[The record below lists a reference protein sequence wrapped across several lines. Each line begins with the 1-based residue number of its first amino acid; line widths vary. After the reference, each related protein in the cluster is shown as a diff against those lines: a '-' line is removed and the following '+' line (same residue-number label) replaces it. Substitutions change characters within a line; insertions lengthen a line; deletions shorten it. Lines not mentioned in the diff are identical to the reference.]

1 MKKLILCVMICLFGV
16 GFSLAQTLTSP
27 DGNLVMDFHLSA
39 DKTPVYSLKYKGK
52 DVIKESKMGF
62 QIRPSFDFS
71 KNFRIV
77 ETKED
82 ASDTTWN
89 PVWGQNSVIRDNHKE
104 LFVALEQE
112 GTGWLLNI
120 RFRLFDDGLGFR
132 YEFPVQK
139 ELRHFT
145 INEEVTEFQLVG
157 DYKAFWIPA
166 DYDTNEF
173 QITTSKL
180 SEVPQL
186 IDKARDEALACKSP
200 SPNLAVQTPLMLKS
214 DDGLYINIHE
224 AALVNYPAMHL
235 NLDAQTF
242 LMSSHSPNLAV
253 QTPLMLKSDDGLY
266 INIHEAA
273 LVNYPAMHLNLD
285 AQTFLM
291 SSHLTPDKNGT
302 KGYIQTGSTSPWRT
316 IIVSDDAR
324 NILASNLIVNLNE
337 PCKLEDTSWIKPT
350 KYVGVWWE
358 YFTGGGST
366 WAYTD
371 TQDIVI
377 GKTDYTKLKP
387 NGHHGANTAHV
398 KEYIDFA
405 AKNGFDAVL
414 VEGWNE
420 GWEDNYAYAK
430 EFIYSFTKAYPD
442 FDVKELQR
450 YAASKGVKII
460 MHHETTSSVA
470 DYERQMH
477 DAFRFMKE
485 NGYDAVKTGYV
496 GPIIPRSEHH
506 DGQWMVN
513 HYNRVAETAAQYHIM
528 VNSHEAVRP
537 TGMYRTYPNWIAQ
550 ESARGTEFESF
561 NGIRPDH
568 QTILPFT
575 RLMGGPMDYT
585 PGIFEGDLSV
595 YGSNKAKL
603 GTTLVKQLA
612 LYVTMY
618 SPLQMA
624 ADLYQ
629 NYEKYPDAFQFIK
642 DVAVDWDNTYILEAE
657 PGDYITIARKAKGK
671 NEWYIGGITD
681 ENSREAVIDLSFLPA
696 GKKYQA
702 TIYADGKTA
711 DWRTNPK
718 EYVISTKKV
727 TNKTKLKQRL
737 APSGGVAVK
746 YQATIYADGKTAD
759 WRTNPKEYVI
769 STKKVTNKTKL
780 KQRLAPSGGVA
791 VSIKEL

>member
-1 MKKLILCVMICLFGV
+1 MKKLILSVMMSLFVV
-16 GFSLAQTLTSP
+16 GFSFAQTLTSP
-27 DGNLVMDFHLSA
+27 NGNLVMDFHLSA
-39 DKTPVYSLKYKGK
+39 DKVPVYSLKYKGK
-52 DVIKESKMGF
+52 DVIRESRMGF

-82 ASDTTWN
+82 ASDTSWN

-145 INEEVTEFQLVG
+145 INEEVTEFQLAG
-157 DYKAFWIPA
+157 DHKAFWIPA

-235 NLDAQTF
+235 NLDA
-242 LMSSHSPNLAV
+242 
-253 QTPLMLKSDDGLY
+253 K
-266 INIHEAA
+266 I
-273 LVNYPAMHLNLD
+273 
-285 AQTFLM
+285 FLM

-324 NILASNLIVNLNE
+324 DILASNLIVNLNE

-377 GKTDYTKLKP
+377 GKTDYTQLKP

-513 HYNRVAETAAQYHIM
+513 HYNRVAETAAKYHIM
-528 VNSHEAVRP
+528 VDSHEAVRP

-671 NEWYIGGITD
+671 NEWYVGGITD

-718 EYVISTKKV
+718 GYVISTKKV
-727 TNKTKLKQRL
+727 T
-737 APSGGVAVK
+737 S
-746 YQATIYADGKTAD
+746 
-759 WRTNPKEYVI
+759 
-769 STKKVTNKTKL
+769 KTKL

-791 VSIKEL
+791 VSIKEM

>member
-1 MKKLILCVMICLFGV
+1 MKKLIVFLV
-16 GFSLAQTLTSP
+16 GILGMSVSALAQVLTSP
-27 DGNLVMDFHLSA
+27 DGNLVMDFHLS
-39 DKTPVYSLKYKGK
+39 DGDVPVYSLTYKGK
-52 DVIKESKMGF
+52 EVIKESRMGF
-62 QIRPSFDFS
+62 QIRPSYEFDRD
-71 KNFRIV
+71 FRIV
-77 ETKED
+77 ETREG
-82 ASDTTWN
+82 ASDTTWE
-89 PVWGQNSVIRDNHKE
+89 PVWGQNSEIRDNHKE
-104 LFVALEQE
+104 LFVALEQKT
-112 GTGWLLNI
+112 TGWLLNI

-145 INEEVTEFQLVG
+145 INEEVTEFQLAG
-157 DYKAFWIPA
+157 NHKAFWIPA

-235 NLDAQTF
+235 NLNPENY
-242 LMSSHSPNLAV
+242 LMSA
-253 QTPLMLKSDDGLY
+253 
-266 INIHEAA
+266 
-273 LVNYPAMHLNLD
+273 
-285 AQTFLM
+285 
-291 SSHLTPDKNGT
+291 HLTPDKNGT

-316 IIVSDDAR
+316 IVVSDDAR
-324 NILASNLIVNLNE
+324 DILASNLIVNLNE
-337 PCKLEDTSWIKPT
+337 PCKLEDTSWIKPV

-377 GKTDYTKLKP
+377 GKTDYTQLKP

-405 AKNGFDAVL
+405 AKHGFDAVL

-430 EFIYSFTKAYPD
+430 EFIYSFIKAYPD

-513 HYNRVAETAAQYHIM
+513 HYNRVAETAAQYKIM
-528 VNSHEAVRP
+528 VDSHEAVRP

-642 DVAVDWDNTYILEAE
+642 DVAVDWDHTYILEAE

-671 NEWYIGGITD
+671 NEWFVGGITD

-702 TIYADGKTA
+702 TIYADGKSA

-718 EYVISTKKV
+718 EYVISTRKV
-727 TNKTKLKQRL
+727 NHKTKLKQKL
-737 APSGGVAVK
+737 APSGGVA
-746 YQATIYADGKTAD
+746 I
-759 WRTNPKEYVI
+759 
-769 STKKVTNKTKL
+769 
-780 KQRLAPSGGVA
+780 
-791 VSIKEL
+791 SIKEI

>member
-1 MKKLILCVMICLFGV
+1 MKKLILSVMISLFVV
-16 GFSLAQTLTSP
+16 GFSFAQTLTSP
-27 DGNLVMDFHLSA
+27 NGNLVMDFHLSA

-52 DVIKESKMGF
+52 DVIRESKMGF

-71 KNFRIV
+71 KNFRII
-77 ETKED
+77 ETKET
-82 ASDTTWN
+82 ASDTSWS

-145 INEEVTEFQLVG
+145 INEEVTEFQLAG
-157 DYKAFWIPA
+157 DHKAFWIPA

-235 NLDAQTF
+235 NLDPQ
-242 LMSSHSPNLAV
+242 
-253 QTPLMLKSDDGLY
+253 
-266 INIHEAA
+266 I
-273 LVNYPAMHLNLD
+273 
-285 AQTFLM
+285 FLM
-291 SSHLTPDKNGT
+291 SSHLTPDKNGA
-302 KGYIQTGSTSPWRT
+302 KGYIQTGSTTPWRT
-316 IIVSDDAR
+316 IVVSDDAR
-324 NILASNLIVNLNE
+324 DILASNLIVNLNE

-377 GKTDYTKLKP
+377 GETDYTQLKP

-420 GWEDNYAYAK
+420 GWEDNYAHAK

-513 HYNRVAETAAQYHIM
+513 HYNRVAETAAKYQIM
-528 VNSHEAVRP
+528 VDSHEAVRP

-671 NEWYIGGITD
+671 NEWYVGGITD

-696 GKKYQA
+696 GKKYVA

-727 TNKTKLKQRL
+727 TSKTKLKQRL
-737 APSGGVAVK
+737 APSGGVA
-746 YQATIYADGKTAD
+746 I
-759 WRTNPKEYVI
+759 
-769 STKKVTNKTKL
+769 
-780 KQRLAPSGGVA
+780 
-791 VSIKEL
+791 SIKEL

>member
-145 INEEVTEFQLVG
+145 INEEVTEFQLAG
-157 DYKAFWIPA
+157 DHKAFWIPA

-200 SPNLAVQTPLMLKS
+200 
-214 DDGLYINIHE
+214 
-224 AALVNYPAMHL
+224 
-235 NLDAQTF
+235 
-242 LMSSHSPNLAV
+242 SPNLAV

-681 ENSREAVIDLSFLPA
+681 ENSREAVIDLSFLPS
-696 GKKYQA
+696 GK
-702 TIYADGKTA
+702 
-711 DWRTNPK
+711 
-718 EYVISTKKV
+718 
-727 TNKTKLKQRL
+727 
-737 APSGGVAVK
+737 K

>member
-1 MKKLILCVMICLFGV
+1 MKKLILSVMISLFVV
-16 GFSLAQTLTSP
+16 GFSFAQTLTSP
-27 DGNLVMDFHLSA
+27 NGNLVMDFHLST

-52 DVIKESKMGF
+52 DVIRESKMGF

-71 KNFRIV
+71 KNFRII
-77 ETKED
+77 ETKET
-82 ASDTTWN
+82 ASDTSWS

-145 INEEVTEFQLVG
+145 INEEVTEFQLAG
-157 DYKAFWIPA
+157 DHKAFWIPA

-235 NLDAQTF
+235 NLDPQ
-242 LMSSHSPNLAV
+242 
-253 QTPLMLKSDDGLY
+253 
-266 INIHEAA
+266 I
-273 LVNYPAMHLNLD
+273 
-285 AQTFLM
+285 FLM
-291 SSHLTPDKNGT
+291 SSHLTPDKNGA
-302 KGYIQTGSTSPWRT
+302 KGYIQTGSTTPWRT
-316 IIVSDDAR
+316 IVVSDDAR
-324 NILASNLIVNLNE
+324 DILASNLIVNLNE

-377 GKTDYTKLKP
+377 GKTDYTQLKP

-420 GWEDNYAYAK
+420 GWEDNYAHAK

-513 HYNRVAETAAQYHIM
+513 HYNRVAETAAKYQIM
-528 VNSHEAVRP
+528 VDSHEAVRP

-671 NEWYIGGITD
+671 NEWYVGGITD

-696 GKKYQA
+696 GKKYVA

-727 TNKTKLKQRL
+727 T
-737 APSGGVAVK
+737 S
-746 YQATIYADGKTAD
+746 
-759 WRTNPKEYVI
+759 
-769 STKKVTNKTKL
+769 KTKL

>member
-1 MKKLILCVMICLFGV
+1 M
-16 GFSLAQTLTSP
+16 
-27 DGNLVMDFHLSA
+27 
-39 DKTPVYSLKYKGK
+39 
-52 DVIKESKMGF
+52 
-62 QIRPSFDFS
+62 
-71 KNFRIV
+71 
-77 ETKED
+77 
-82 ASDTTWN
+82 
-89 PVWGQNSVIRDNHKE
+89 
-104 LFVALEQE
+104 
-112 GTGWLLNI
+112 
-120 RFRLFDDGLGFR
+120 
-132 YEFPVQK
+132 
-139 ELRHFT
+139 
-145 INEEVTEFQLVG
+145 
-157 DYKAFWIPA
+157 
-166 DYDTNEF
+166 
-173 QITTSKL
+173 
-180 SEVPQL
+180 
-186 IDKARDEALACKSP
+186 
-200 SPNLAVQTPLMLKS
+200 AVQTPLMLKS
-214 DDGLYINIHE
+214 DNGLYINIHE

-235 NLDAQTF
+235 NLDAETY
-242 LMSSHSPNLAV
+242 LMSA
-253 QTPLMLKSDDGLY
+253 
-266 INIHEAA
+266 
-273 LVNYPAMHLNLD
+273 
-285 AQTFLM
+285 
-291 SSHLTPDKNGT
+291 HLTPDKNGN
-302 KGYIQTGSTSPWRT
+302 KGYIQTGSVTPWRT

-324 NILASNLIVNLNE
+324 DILASNLILNLNE
-337 PCKLEDTSWIKPT
+337 PCKIEDTSWIKPT

-371 TQDIVI
+371 TQDVVI
-377 GKTDYTKLKP
+377 GQTDYKQLKP

-430 EFIYSFTKAYPD
+430 EFIYSFTTPYPD
-442 FDVKELQR
+442 FDVKELQA

-470 DYERQMH
+470 DYERQMD
-477 DAFRFMKE
+477 DAFRFMKD

-513 HYNRVAETAAQYHIM
+513 HYNRVAEKAAQYKIM

-537 TGMYRTYPNWIAQ
+537 TGLCRTYPNWIAQ

-642 DVAVDWDNTYILEAE
+642 DVAVDWDHTYILEAE

-671 NEWYIGGITD
+671 NEWYVGGITD
-681 ENSREAVIDLSFLPA
+681 ENSREALIDFSFLPK

-702 TIYADGKTA
+702 VIYADGKKA

-718 EYVISTKKV
+718 EYVIETRTVSH
-727 TNKTKLKQRL
+727 KTKLRQKL
-737 APSGGVAVK
+737 APSGGVA
-746 YQATIYADGKTAD
+746 I
-759 WRTNPKEYVI
+759 
-769 STKKVTNKTKL
+769 
-780 KQRLAPSGGVA
+780 
-791 VSIKEL
+791 SIKAL